1 MEVIPAMDLRGGRL
15 ARLVEGRP
23 ESAKFY
29 NRDPI
34 EVALE
39 YQAAGAR
46 ILHIVDL
53 DGAFLGSLSENQKLI
68 HRIAR
73 AINIPIQVGGGIRSI
88 RDIEMLMG
96 DLGASRVII
105 GTLAVERPDLLQE
118 AIARFG
124 DAIISSID
132 ARGLRVATRGWTKS
146 VELDA
151 LQLAER
157 LARIGIK
164 RIIYTDIT
172 RDGKLRGPNLELAR
186 QIAQSARVPVTL
198 SGGIG
203 SLEDIAGLRGL
214 EPHGVDSVI
223 VGRALYESRFKLEEA
238 ISYARKADH
247 TVPGR

>member
-1 MEVIPAMDLRGGRL
+1 MDLRGGRL
-15 ARLVEGRP
+15 VRLVEGRP
-23 ESAKFY
+23 EATKFY

-34 EVALE
+34 EVARQ

-46 ILHIVDL
+46 IIHIVDL

-68 HRIAR
+68 RRIAR

-88 RDIEMLMG
+88 RDIEMLM
-96 DLGASRVII
+96 DDVGASRVII
-105 GTLAVERPDLLQE
+105 GTLAVERPDILQE

-132 ARGLRVATRGWTKS
+132 ARGLQVATRGWTKS
-146 VELDA
+146 AQLDA
-151 LQLAER
+151 LELAER
-157 LARIGIK
+157 LARLGIK

-172 RDGKLRGPNLELAR
+172 RDGKLQGPNCELAG
-186 QIAQSARVPVTL
+186 QIAQRARVPVTL

-203 SLEDIAGLRGL
+203 SLEDIAGLRQV

-223 VGRALYESRFKLEEA
+223 VGKALYEGRFKLEEA
-238 ISYARKADH
+238 ISYARKEDH
-247 TVPGR
+247 TLPRR